1 MKKGIPS
8 HNCSVPH
15 STPTPHP
22 EWEALVSTRNA
33 LNAEIAAVIADLH
46 AIEDSRF
53 VVIGQYSE
61 AFGDRLVRLGGME
74 IEAARLKREIE
85 LVQAMMNAGR
95 EIDYDAIEEALSGEF
110 ADWQAKLEEL
120 AQGFAEDRRVLDHL
134 IDPGTTE
141 RIRKAFRILVRRLH
155 PDLHPEQALRDAELW
170 HRVLAAYEANDLD
183 ELDALEVLTRKEEM
197 SSVNP
202 SGNAVDVLRDEISSR
217 RAQLDRLLNRMA
229 DMRKRWPFDQIALL
243 DDKEATKLKQ
253 TELDQRIEVATALR
267 DERLTWLDGLLGR

>member
-1 MKKGIPS
+1 
-8 HNCSVPH
+8 
-15 STPTPHP
+15 
-22 EWEALVSTRNA
+22 
-33 LNAEIAAVIADLH
+33 
-46 AIEDSRF
+46 
-53 VVIGQYSE
+53 
-61 AFGDRLVRLGGME
+61 ME

-85 LVQAMMNAGR
+85 LVQAMVNAGR
-95 EIDYDAIEEALSGEF
+95 EIDYGVIEEALSGEF
-110 ADWQAKLEEL
+110 ADWQAKLEEQ

-141 RIRKAFRILVRRLH
+141 RIRKVFRILVRRLH
-155 PDLHPEQALRDAELW
+155 PDLHPEQATRDAELW

-197 SSVNP
+197 PSVNP

-243 DDKEATKLKQ
+243 DDKEATKSKQ

-267 DERLTWLDGLLGR
+267 DERRAWLDGLLGR